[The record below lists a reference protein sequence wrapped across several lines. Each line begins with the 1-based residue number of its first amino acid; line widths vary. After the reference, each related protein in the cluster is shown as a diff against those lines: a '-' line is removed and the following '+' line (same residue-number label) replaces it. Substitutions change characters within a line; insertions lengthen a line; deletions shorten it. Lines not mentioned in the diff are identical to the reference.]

1 MKKLLGILVLGLLLV
16 SCDQFSPKTYLL
28 CTDGYSKQYAGF
40 DKKNIYFKWLEIEKD
55 FGETYKITSQNDS
68 YIYHKDSETGYTMKI
83 NREKGI
89 LDIKLDVFGPTFKCK
104 KIEKNQLPT
113 KKVKQKF

>member
-1 MKKLLGILVLGLLLV
+1 MKKAIAIIILGLLLV

-55 FGETYKITSQNDS
+55 FDETYKITSQNDA
-68 YIYHKDSETGYTMKI
+68 YIYHKDSETGYNIEI
-83 NREKGI
+83 NREEGI
-89 LDIKLDVFGPTFKCK
+89 LHIWLDVFGTAKKCK
-104 KIEKNQLPT
+104 KIEKNQLPI

>member
-1 MKKLLGILVLGLLLV
+1 MKKLLGIVVLSLLLV

-55 FGETYKITSQNDS
+55 FDETYKITSQNDA
-68 YIYHKDSETGYTMKI
+68 YIYHKDSKIGLNIEI
-83 NREKGI
+83 NREEGT
-89 LDIKLDVFGPTFKCK
+89 LDTWLNVYGNTYKCE
-104 KIEKNQLPT
+104 KIEKNQLPI

>member
-1 MKKLLGILVLGLLLV
+1 MKQLLGILVLGLILV

-28 CTDGYSKQYAGF
+28 CTNGYSTQYAGF

-89 LDIKLDVFGPTFKCK
+89 LDIYLDVFGASFLCK
-104 KIEKNQLPT
+104 KIEKNQLPI

>member
-1 MKKLLGILVLGLLLV
+1 MKKLLGIVVLGLLLV
-16 SCDQFSPKTYLL
+16 SCDKLSQKTYLL
-28 CTDGYSKQYAGF
+28 CTDGYSEFYAGF

-55 FGETYKITSQNDS
+55 FDETYKITSQNDA
-68 YIYHKDSETGYTMKI
+68 YIYHKDSETGYNIEI
-83 NREKGI
+83 NREEGI
-89 LDIKLDVFGPTFKCK
+89 LHIWLDVFGTTKKCK